1 MGWSSPRRIPV
12 SRISQSHSVEKGRK
26 TPARYLKQPIYVKK
40 TLFGY
45 KVHDGNHRLALARRA
60 GKGTILAYVKQ

>member
-1 MGWSSPRRIPV
+1 MGWSQPK
-12 SRISQSHSVEKGRK
+12 RISVGSVSPSHSVEKGRR

-45 KVHDGNHRLALARRA
+45 KVHDGNHRLALAKKA
-60 GKGTILAYVKQ
+60 GKGTIMARVKQ